1 MLFLLVA
8 SYAYANSNIKVVLNS
23 NIELSLN
30 PEGISQNQG
39 YGPQPSERQGYGQR
53 TPRKQGYGPVV
64 EFNPRRYNE
73 TTTRR
78 NPSSSYTEDT
88 GNYNSHIRRRSRL
101 PDPNQEMLLKIP
113 ATSNCRCYNDDPVQG
128 RIRYQSHLGWLQKL
142 VCMAY

>member
-1 MLFLLVA
+1 M
-8 SYAYANSNIKVVLNS
+8 NS

-30 PEGISQNQG
+30 PEGISQKQG

-73 TTTRR
+73 TITRR
-78 NPSSSYTEDT
+78 NPYSSYTEDT

-128 RIRYQSHLGWLQKL
+128 RIRYQSHRGWLQKL